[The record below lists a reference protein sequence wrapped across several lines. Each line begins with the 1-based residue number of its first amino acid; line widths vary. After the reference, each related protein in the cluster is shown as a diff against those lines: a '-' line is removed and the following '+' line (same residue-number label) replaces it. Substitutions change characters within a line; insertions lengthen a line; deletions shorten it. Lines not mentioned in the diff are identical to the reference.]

1 MLPPWQGVVLAV
13 PLLGKLLLT
22 LFQIFAR
29 KRLAAAQNRARSRS
43 AKRRRARRE
52 EGRARGGEG
61 GGEGEVRVVEVGKR
75 DRRRAGNVLN
85 QTGRR
90 EAATN
95 RMSLIEVTF

>member
-52 EGRARGGEG
+52 GGRAR

-95 RMSLIEVTF
+95 RMSLIEVSF